1 MMPANHDRLSLAQ
14 LRGLAPLPPKKLT
27 EKEWVEKE
35 MEAMTRGD
43 VAGTCSICMEEL
55 GERFRGAK
63 DEAGREERK
72 TSQGA
77 RSERRGSARGAKRR
91 RLRYSFSTISRYHR
105 VLLLL
110 CDSLLSSLYGMSMS
124 KANNFVRKT
133 SLLLTQLSRS
143 LCSPHCQRWHE

>member
-72 TSQGA
+72 TRQCA
-77 RSERRGSARGAKRR
+77 RSEATKTAIQ
-91 RLRYSFSTISRYHR
+91 LQHDIS
-105 VLLLL
+105 
-110 CDSLLSSLYGMSMS
+110 LSSCATSP
-124 KANNFVRKT
+124 VRLA
-133 SLLLTQLSRS
+133 SLVALRNVDVQG
-143 LCSPHCQRWHE
+143 